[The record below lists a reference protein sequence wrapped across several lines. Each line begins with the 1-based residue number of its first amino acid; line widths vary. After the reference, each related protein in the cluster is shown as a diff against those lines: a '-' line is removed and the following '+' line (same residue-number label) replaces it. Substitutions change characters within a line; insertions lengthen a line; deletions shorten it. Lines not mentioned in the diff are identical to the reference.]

1 MHRVKKDTLFYAII
15 IFILIFALSPHSR
28 IPQVIDSINT
38 HYLHIC
44 SFLVISLYLNYVKKI
59 KLLNVLYFVLAF
71 GLFIEITQGL
81 FTTTR
86 EFSLFDV
93 VFDLIG
99 FGLNTLFLI
108 MKRYFTYF
116 YTIKRV
122 KLSYLFLLRKLTRS

>member
-1 MHRVKKDTLFYAII
+1 MYKVKKDTLFYAII

-28 IPQVIDSINT
+28 IPQAIDSINT
-38 HYLHIC
+38 HYLHIL
-44 SFLVISLYLNYVKKI
+44 SFFTMSLYLDYVKKI

-81 FTTTR
+81 FTTR